1 AWRLRV
7 PLILT
12 PPSRRPD
19 DPTIVPHDA
28 GGEAV
33 REGAR
38 PRLRPTSLEVDA
50 PPEEVPSQ
58 RPTPP
63 WSTSQAIRPYPVCPG
78 WSPAERAR
86 SDSHCSCPIRPP
98 TVST

>member
-1 AWRLRV
+1 RCHLCVHMAPLFCWIHRECV
-7 PLILT
+7 PYGGAC
-12 PPSRRPD
+12 
-19 DPTIVPHDA
+19 DA
-28 GGEAV
+28 D
-33 REGAR
+33 REGDR
-38 PRLRPTSLEVDA
+38 PRLRRTSREVDE
-50 PPEEVPSQ
+50 PHEEVPSQ
-58 RPTPP
+58 RPNPP